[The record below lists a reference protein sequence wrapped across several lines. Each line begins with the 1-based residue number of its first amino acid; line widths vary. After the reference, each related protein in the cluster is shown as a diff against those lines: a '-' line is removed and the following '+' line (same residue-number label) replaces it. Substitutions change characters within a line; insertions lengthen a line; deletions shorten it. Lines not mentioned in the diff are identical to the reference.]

1 MRNWKVAIAVLSM
14 WFGVVFQAHSLGLGD
29 IEVNSALNQPLEA
42 KIELLAAKQEEI
54 SQLRISLADQI
65 AFTTSGV
72 DRVPMLSQLNFTVEQ
87 PGGGKVYIVVTTKNP
102 IKEPFLDFIIEANWA
117 SGRLLREYTV
127 LLDPPVFAGSKAAP
141 AQQAPSAER
150 RTKSVSE
157 LIEGVA
163 EDSAPKRPT
172 KSVAE
177 LLAGESDFTAP
188 RRTKNVSDLM
198 DVAGAAGRDYGPT
211 KRSDT
216 LWSVAEAVRPTPNNS
231 IEQVMMALYQNNP
244 EAFFDENINNMKAG
258 IVLRTPDQQEIE
270 KLAKSD
276 AAKLAREHY
285 SRWLAARRVAAATK
299 IDKVG
304 SQTGLAVRAEG
315 TEVNGDGGSK
325 NARSPALR
333 LESPADN
340 ANGLG
345 GAGNE
350 EIAAALAMKESENQD
365 LQSQIAALEDQLGT
379 MERMLTLKEDS
390 LVQMQRQLGMT
401 GQPVEAPP
409 QDVAPAPEPAMNEQP
424 AQAEVPPAPKPTP
437 PAEPTEDAGSWTD
450 MLMDTTVLGV
460 LVGVVL
466 LVGAIVWMVIRR
478 RQQDMDDYDV
488 SYQSMDD
495 EIKIPNAD
503 SLNFSK
509 TTAAASSAAGAGV
522 GAGAFMPNL
531 GDTHAE
537 LDQAD
542 DLAEMGLETM
552 EADEADIDP
561 VAEADVYLAY
571 RRFQQAEEIIK
582 EALEHEPDRQD
593 LQAKLLEI
601 YYSAGNRQGFEARA
615 EALYALLGGE
625 DNETWQRVSE
635 MGRELCPDHPL
646 FNPGGHEAV
655 ADELANS
662 DVSEVDAPVPYD
674 QTESDVSPLDDNL
687 FAGQDFDE
695 QSFGS
700 QQPEFE
706 EHAALDSSFD
716 AEPDSKPLFDEPGD
730 SGSID
735 FEAGLGQN
743 RVAND
748 KASGALV
755 ENPGGGLDF
764 DFNASAN
771 ELNFSAPQT
780 DDTSSDEQDFL
791 KNFDSAELD
800 NFEFGEMDQ
809 AESDHRE
816 KDSAKSARNGEVE
829 EIFTGLEQAEFGD
842 DTDELFSGTDMI
854 GTKLDL
860 ARAYIDMDDREGA
873 RGILQEVLEEGDD
886 GQKQQAKSLMQQIG

>member
-1 MRNWKVAIAVLSM
+1 MRNWKVAIAVLLM
-14 WFGVVFQAHSLGLGD
+14 WFGVVLQAHSLGLGD

-42 KIELLAAKQEEI
+42 KIELLAAKQDEI

-72 DRVPMLSQLNFTVEQ
+72 DRVPMLSQLNFAIEQ
-87 PGGGKVYIVVTTKNP
+87 TGGGKVYIVVTTKNSV
-102 IKEPFLDFIIEANWA
+102 KEPFLDFIIEANWA

-163 EDSAPKRPT
+163 EESAPKRPT

-177 LLAGESDFTAP
+177 LLAGESDFSAP

-198 DVAGAAGRDYGPT
+198 DDAGAAGRDYGPT

-216 LWSVAEAVRPTPNNS
+216 LWSIAETVRPTPSNS

-258 IVLRTPDQQEIE
+258 IVLRTPDQQQIE
-270 KLAKSD
+270 QLAKSD

-299 IDKVG
+299 IDSVG
-304 SQTGLAVRAEG
+304 SKTGLAVRADG
-315 TEVNGDGGSK
+315 AEVNGSVGGESS
-325 NARSPALR
+325 RSPALR

-340 ANGLG
+340 SGGLG

-350 EIAAALAMKESENQD
+350 EIAAALAMKESENQE

-390 LVQMQRQLGMT
+390 LVQMQRQLGT
-401 GQPVEAPP
+401 SGQQVEIPS
-409 QDVAPAPEPAMNEQP
+409 QDVAPLPEQTVNEQP
-424 AQAEVPPAPKPTP
+424 TQTETPTARKPIP
-437 PAEPTEDAGSWTD
+437 PAESPDDAGSWTD
-450 MLMDTTVLGV
+450 MLMDTTVLGI
-460 LVGVVL
+460 LVGLVL

-478 RQQDMDDYDV
+478 RQQDADDFDV
-488 SYQSMDD
+488 NYPSMDD
-495 EIKIPNAD
+495 EIKIPNAE

-509 TTAAASSAAGAGV
+509 TAAGAGV

-531 GDTHAE
+531 GDTHSE
-537 LDQAD
+537 MDQTD

-561 VAEADVYLAY
+561 IAEADVYLAY

-582 EALEHEPDRQD
+582 EALEHEPERQD

-625 DNETWQRVSE
+625 ENETWQRVSE

-646 FNPGGHEAV
+646 FNPGGHEV
-655 ADELANS
+655 AADGLAHS
-662 DVSEVDAPVPYD
+662 DLSEVDAPVPYD
-674 QTESDVSPLDDNL
+674 QTESDVSPMDDNI
-687 FAGQDFDE
+687 FAGQDYDE
-695 QSFGS
+695 QSFS
-700 QQPEFE
+700 AHQPEFDE
-706 EHAALDSSFD
+706 PAALDSSFD
-716 AEPDSKPLFDEPGD
+716 AELESTSLFDEPGD
-730 SGSID
+730 SGSIN

-743 RVAND
+743 RSAKD

-771 ELNFSAPQT
+771 ELNFSAPHAENT
-780 DDTSSDEQDFL
+780 ADDASGDEQDFL
-791 KNFDSAELD
+791 KIFDNADLD
-800 NFEFGEMDQ
+800 NFEFGEIDH
-809 AESDHRE
+809 AESND
-816 KDSAKSARNGEVE
+816 KTAAKSARNGEVE